1 VFGNLSLDIGSIGH
15 LFMHKYWRIFSLS
28 FQEEFTYRLNFILWR
43 FRNLLKVVM
52 TYFLWQGIFLNSQTA
67 FGYNSEQMTTYV
79 LMVLIVTALVF
90 SAPSSSIGGEIANGE
105 LSNYLVKPFSYL
117 RYWFTRDMASK
128 LLNLLFVVLELT
140 ILWIFL
146 KPQFELRI
154 GLLEMTG
161 FLIATCFGMILYF
174 FFQLTSRFVAF
185 WSPENIWGISFLTF
199 LFTDLLGGT
208 IFPLDILPQPIQ
220 FALSLTPFPYFIYY
234 PIAIFV
240 GKITGFEIIFV
251 LTKGLI
257 WIGLMWIIAN
267 FTWKKGLRNY
277 SAVGR

>member
-1 VFGNLSLDIGSIGH
+1 
-15 LFMHKYWRIFSLS
+15 MQKYWRIFSLS

-43 FRNLLKVVM
+43 ARNLLKIVM
-52 TYFLWQGIFLNSQTA
+52 TYFLWQGIFMGTQTA
-67 FGYNSEQMTTYV
+67 FGYSSNQMTTYV
-79 LMVLIVTALVF
+79 LMVLIVTAIVF
-90 SAPSSSIGGEIANGE
+90 SAPSSSIGGEIANGD
-105 LSNYLVKPFSYL
+105 LSNYLVKPFNYL

-128 LLNLLFVVLELT
+128 LLNLLFVIIELS
-140 ILWIFL
+140 ILWFFL

-154 GLLEMTG
+154 GLLGLIG
-161 FLIATCFGMILYF
+161 FIVATAIGMVMYF

-208 IFPLDILPQPIQ
+208 IFPLDILPKPVQ
-220 FALSLTPFPYFIYY
+220 FGLSLTPFPYFIYY

-240 GKITGFEIIFV
+240 GKIPEGEIILV
-251 LTKGLI
+251 LAKGLM

-267 FTWKKGLRNY
+267 FTWKKGLKNY
-277 SAVGR
+277 SATGR